1 MKIKIT
7 SLQDKTRDYQENYNE
22 KAFGARHVIIAYK

>member
-1 MKIKIT
+1 MRIKIT

-22 KAFGARHVIIAYK
+22 KAFGARQYIIAYK